1 MENRCVYL
9 FMVVMVAITSLQ
21 PTSIG
26 AQIEARRID
35 DEYAV
40 YSALIRTKYVTNSTK
55 LVLVFAQ
62 TSANPDDGSPPDRD
76 DLRLTPIA
84 QSTIDAYKTKSKV
97 VRVLKDE
104 FDLPVRYTLIK
115 KEEWDEMF
123 RQDNFSGW
131 KNLYKRYPEATG
143 IIRVSEIGFN
153 LERTQALV
161 YVEHGCSATCGQGGY
176 ALLSKEGDVWK
187 VQKEVMFM
195 AA

>member
-1 MENRCVYL
+1 VSIF

-21 PTSIG
+21 TSIG
-26 AQIEARRID
+26 AQTQTWRID

-62 TSANPDDGSPPDRD
+62 TSPNPDDGSPPDRY
-76 DLRLTPIA
+76 DLRLRPVA

-97 VRVLKDE
+97 IRALKDE
-104 FDLPVRYTLIK
+104 FDLPVKYTLLK
-115 KEEWDEMF
+115 KEELDEMF

-131 KNLYKRYPEATG
+131 KTLLKKYPEATG
-143 IIRVSEIGFN
+143 IIRVSEVGFN

-161 YVEHGCSATCGQGGY
+161 YVEHGCGATCGEGGY
-176 ALLSKEGDVWK
+176 VLLSKEGEVWK